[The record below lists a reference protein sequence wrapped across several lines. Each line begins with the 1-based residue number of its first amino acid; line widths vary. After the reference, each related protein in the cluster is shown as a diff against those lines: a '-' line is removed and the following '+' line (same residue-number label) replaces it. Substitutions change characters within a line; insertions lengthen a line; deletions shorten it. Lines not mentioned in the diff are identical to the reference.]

1 VILLVAVPA
10 VALFVVVAWRWIDTP
25 VPPTMPPPRRR
36 CVCGVAEMFGAGDY
50 TCELAGTKH
59 RTDGPCYR
67 CDTFGNP
74 L

>member
-10 VALFVVVAWRWIDTP
+10 VALFLAWRWIETP

-50 TCELAGTKH
+50 TSEFAGTKH
-59 RTDGPCYR
+59 RSDGPCYR